1 MRGLIRASSMPFMRP
16 TLRTVAILIGA
27 LLLRGFSSSY
37 ALPMPQGVMGA
48 MHGVQQ
54 HVAHEHR
61 HDADPAAGGEECCD
75 EQHDAQLSAQHHD
88 DAGHAGHGAAH
99 DAQGGDGT
107 SICKIACD
115 LGAAPA
121 LMPPTVALP
130 SLPPVAHVAT
140 TLPLSFGRILP
151 PEDPP
156 PRR

>member
-1 MRGLIRASSMPFMRP
+1 MPFMRP

-27 LLLRGFSSSY
+27 LLLRGFSSAY
-37 ALPMPQGVMGA
+37 ALPMAQGAMGA
-48 MHGVQQ
+48 THGVQQ
-54 HVAHEHR
+54 PAAHEHR
-61 HDADPAAGGEECCD
+61 HGADPAAGDEECCD
-75 EQHDAQLSAQHHD
+75 EQHDAKSSAQHHYH
-88 DAGHAGHGAAH
+88 AGHAGHDPAH
-99 DAQGGDGT
+99 DAQGDHGT

-121 LMPPTVALP
+121 LMPSTVALP

-140 TLPLSFGRILP
+140 ALQLSVGRILP